1 MKISHEAN
9 KIYFQYFPFPSSSL
23 RCTLFWKGFLHT
35 HTLHLWSVYPF
46 IDVGSFPSFF
56 AAAFTYLFS
65 SRLGKFIPP
74 PTCFRLVEDF
84 FRPFSPLFPLPD
96 SSPKAPGEINLT
108 AQHTIAGKI
117 CHILCWKVVSIKLEK
132 TCGKHHKKNCTTRV
146 GGLEGQ
152 RRKINTPDPRRRIFE
167 HALPHTHTCWSS
179 WNHPQDEH
187 KVMCS
192 LRVGGAGLVP
202 PNEAINVLQLLLALL
217 RANAAGFHFDV
228 NAWESDGM
236 QQQKQQGSRRKS
248 VSMLKTWRR
257 ILFGSNVA

>member
-1 MKISHEAN
+1 MNIIWPKIEHHFKTKKIPFYHKRISPPHKTTAENTHSLKIILHVKISHEAN

-117 CHILCWKVVSIKLEK
+117 CHILCWKVGSIKLEK
-132 TCGKHHKKNCTTRV
+132 TCGKHHKKKLHHQGWRP
-146 GGLEGQ
+146 GGAKKKNQ
-152 RRKINTPDPRRRIFE
+152 HSWSQKTNFWTCSP
-167 HALPHTHTCWSS
+167 PHTH
-179 WNHPQDEH
+179 
-187 KVMCS
+187 
-192 LRVGGAGLVP
+192 
-202 PNEAINVLQLLLALL
+202 
-217 RANAAGFHFDV
+217 
-228 NAWESDGM
+228 
-236 QQQKQQGSRRKS
+236 
-248 VSMLKTWRR
+248 MLE
-257 ILFGSNVA
+257 